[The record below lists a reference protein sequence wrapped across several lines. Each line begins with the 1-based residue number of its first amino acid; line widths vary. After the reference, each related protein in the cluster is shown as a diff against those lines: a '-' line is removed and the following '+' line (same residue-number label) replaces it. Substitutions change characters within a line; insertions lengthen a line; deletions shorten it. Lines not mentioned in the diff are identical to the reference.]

1 MSNREEHA
9 PSGVEAQRARA
20 MRSVVSSSHRG
31 SKQTLGERAFCPPLR
46 VPFPRSTRSAA
57 SDRNQLPKHRR
68 VRDRS
73 VRPAHAGV
81 QSGFTLV
88 EAMVVLAITAVLA
101 GLAAPATRHWTAR
114 AGVADAVEAF
124 MASITY
130 ARAEALR
137 RGLAVTMC
145 RSVGVEA
152 AASPN
157 CSESE
162 NWASGWIVFVDVRD
176 DGRFDPSDGD
186 RLLRVHAPLSA
197 TTAIRQNVANHRPL
211 RFSPLGL
218 MKSGVSGFAVTA
230 SADPSARRMVCVG
243 LGGRARVVADPGAQ
257 GCAA

>member
-9 PSGVEAQRARA
+9 PSGAEAQRACATRPA
-20 MRSVVSSSHRG
+20 ASSSRRG
-31 SKQTLGERAFCPPLR
+31 SRRALGERAFCPAAR
-46 VPFPRSTRSAA
+46 GPFLVGGGRPA
-57 SDRNQLPKHRR
+57 SDAGPDPRRGRPQHRSPR
-68 VRDRS
+68 R
-73 VRPAHAGV
+73 GV
-81 QSGFTLV
+81 VGAQPGFTLV
-88 EAMVVLAITAVLA
+88 EAMVVLAITVVLA
-101 GLAAPATRHWTAR
+101 GLAAPATRQWSAR

-124 MASITY
+124 MASITF

-145 RSVGVEA
+145 RSVAVEA
-152 AASPN
+152 AGPPE
-157 CSESE
+157 CSDAE
-162 NWASGWIVFVDVRD
+162 NWAAGWIVFVDVRD
-176 DGRFDPSDGD
+176 DGRFDASAGD

-197 TTAIRQNVANHRPL
+197 TTAIRQNVADHRPL

-257 GCAA
+257 GCAG